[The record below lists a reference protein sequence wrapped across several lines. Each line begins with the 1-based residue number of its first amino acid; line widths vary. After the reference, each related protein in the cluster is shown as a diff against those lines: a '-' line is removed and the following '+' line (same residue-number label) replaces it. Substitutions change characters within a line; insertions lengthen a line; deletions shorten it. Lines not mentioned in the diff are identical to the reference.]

1 MKFNEL
7 LDPEVNEEVKEN
19 ANETASKKS
28 LSSVFEYE
36 DDTYILE
43 IEAKKKEAE
52 NLAVRTKA
60 KTKGKKRQSM
70 ARMAEFS
77 HSLTGSQSSQGF
89 SRKSKPSESGAEFKI
104 PNTSKS
110 SKKKNDDASQKKIS
124 YLSKK
129 SAHVKDDNVDEFDEA
144 QDYTPSID
152 ELLKI
157 PERSDDGGKTM
168 DEVLDDLDKEIAERK
183 RKHEEEMAKIDTDIK
198 AEKLR
203 QSERRE
209 RMKENAL
216 LRDRLEEEITESKL
230 RRMFSVN
237 RAYLV
242 NIKTGTIESSRHKA
256 FYKSSRTRH
265 ALYYNMITDPFT
277 DDQLEWTLDEMGKV
291 WMKNKRE
298 QMDNN
303 EYVWKVLLAECFIK
317 FYMDF
322 FNFDKAEA
330 EKRISETPLH
340 KKVDSDDEISSED
353 EV

>member
-183 RKHEEEMAKIDTDIK
+183 RKHEEEMAKIDTDIT

-203 QSERRE
+203 QWERRE

-237 RAYLV
+237 IEYLD
-242 NIKTGTIESSRHKA
+242 NIKRGTIESSRH
-256 FYKSSRTRH
+256 
-265 ALYYNMITDPFT
+265 
-277 DDQLEWTLDEMGKV
+277 
-291 WMKNKRE
+291 
-298 QMDNN
+298 
-303 EYVWKVLLAECFIK
+303 
-317 FYMDF
+317 
-322 FNFDKAEA
+322 
-330 EKRISETPLH
+330 
-340 KKVDSDDEISSED
+340 
-353 EV
+353 